1 MKRLIITLFALSAAQ
16 FAMSQNGEVREFT
29 ANGVK
34 FEMVCVDGGTFDMGE
49 PGKTESTTVGSFLIG
64 KTEVTQD
71 LWKAVMGKNPS
82 SLSGRGKGLPVESVS
97 WNDCKAF
104 IEKLNQLTGQKFRL
118 PTEDEWEY
126 AARGGSK
133 SGNFKFS
140 GGDVIG
146 KVGWYSKNS
155 ESRAHPVATKAPN
168 ELGIYDMSGNL
179 WEWCADAYEG
189 VESLQY
195 VIRGGCFTD
204 TSQACWVWNRSKN
217 APTAQNGICGVRLA
231 MDK

>member
-1 MKRLIITLFALSAAQ
+1 MKRLIFSLFAIATAGFAA
-16 FAMSQNGEVREFT
+16 AQNGEVREFT

-34 FEMVCVDGGTFDMGE
+34 FEMVCVDGGTYNMGE
-49 PGKTESTTVGSFLIG
+49 PGKQEETEIG
-64 KTEVTQD
+64 GFMIGRTEVTQE
-71 LWKAVMGKNPS
+71 LWKAVTGKNPS
-82 SLSGRGKGLPVESVS
+82 TLRSRSKDMPVESVS
-97 WNDCKAF
+97 WNECKAF
-104 IEKLNQLTGQKFRL
+104 IEKLNQMTGQNFRL

-133 SGNFKFS
+133 SSNYKFS

-155 ESRAHPVATKAPN
+155 ESHTHAVATKAPN
-168 ELGIYDMSGNL
+168 ELGIYDMSVNV
-179 WEWCADAYEG
+179 WEWCSDPYEG

-195 VIRGGCFTD
+195 VIRGGCFND

-217 APTAQNGICGVRLA
+217 APDAKNDICGLRLA

>member
-1 MKRLIITLFALSAAQ
+1 MKRLIISLFAMATAG
-16 FAMSQNGEVREFT
+16 FAVAQNGEVREFT

-34 FEMVCVDGGTFDMGE
+34 CEMVCVDGGTYNMGE
-49 PGKTESTTVGSFLIG
+49 PGKQEETEVDGFLIG
-64 KTEVTQD
+64 KTEVTGV

-82 SLSGRGKGLPVESVS
+82 RARGRGKECPVESVS
-97 WNDCKAF
+97 WNDCKEF
-104 IEKLNQLTGQKFRL
+104 IEKLNQLTGQKFRM

-146 KVGWYSKNS
+146 KVGWYSKNA
-155 ESRAHPVATKAPN
+155 ESATHQVATKSPN
-168 ELGIYDMSGNL
+168 ELGIYDMSGNV
-179 WEWCADAYEG
+179 WEWCADPYEG
-189 VESLQY
+189 IESLQY

-204 TSQACWVWNRSKN
+204 TSQACWIWNRSKN
-217 APTAQNGICGVRLA
+217 HPTSRSELCGLRLA